1 MSDYI
6 QQMKKIKGP
15 ISKHFLDL
23 QFWMIIDFGRHP
35 NFRKELDMEKL
46 KESIHK
52 WPGIEYNVSRCKSIF
67 IPITQLGGAF
77 ILIIL
82 NQETKTVYI
91 LDPNPPNPIYKYN
104 PNAKYVKI
112 LQCISE
118 NLQKAMAKACPE
130 PKWKE
135 DIFLWRQIILT
146 DIPIYNR
153 ELSGYL
159 VSMFMTAWKNE
170 ALEITEIKDAYSI
183 RKHFLGQL
191 LTINENE
198 CEDNLPTGVQDLI
211 RCIKYTQI

>member
-1 MSDYI
+1 
-6 QQMKKIKGP
+6 
-15 ISKHFLDL
+15 
-23 QFWMIIDFGRHP
+23 
-35 NFRKELDMEKL
+35 
-46 KESIHK
+46 
-52 WPGIEYNVSRCKSIF
+52 
-67 IPITQLGGAF
+67 
-77 ILIIL
+77 
-82 NQETKTVYI
+82 
-91 LDPNPPNPIYKYN
+91 
-104 PNAKYVKI
+104 
-112 LQCISE
+112 
-118 NLQKAMAKACPE
+118 MAKACPE

-170 ALEITEIKDAYSI
+170 ALEITEIK
-183 RKHFLGQL
+183 L